1 MNRKINLYGALYYF
15 IILYTLA
22 TMSQDLIPFL
32 PLNRLFYIGILFCV
46 VLILLSK
53 PEKTSFLGLSLIAV
67 DMVMV
72 HMAYGIKDNILDYIY
87 FVSALVWLYFL
98 EKKDR
103 RDKLRYKFL
112 QHRKI
117 NKLVAFICVLLV
129 LVSLITKVG
138 YRYAW
143 EGSYYVGFSSLAH
156 TAASSICLVISIFLI
171 TYCTERFSWVIL
183 FYLLLLTYGIF
194 ETGARTY
201 IVPAV
206 ILVYLYLNKCRGQK
220 NIKYLLYA
228 FGLVTAFVI
237 LSKSSIMDKFNFTS
251 TANEYVK
258 VDALA
263 QQTSGRSAFWIIDIK
278 GFLDGSLFAKILGH
292 GHGYTYYLNKTF
304 YNLNVWAHNDFIQ
317 LLVGG
322 GLLTLVVYIKAL
334 WNAVKSILK
343 NHKLIDQIMLV
354 VYILFPAVLNGFY
367 NYSHYFLSFIVL
379 GLMFDNEQELEGIRN
394 LSNN

>member
-1 MNRKINLYGALYYF
+1 MNRKISLYKLLYYF

-32 PLNRLFYIGILFCV
+32 PLNRLCYFGILSCV
-46 VLILLSK
+46 VLILLPK
-53 PEKTSFLGLSLIAV
+53 PEKTPFVGLSLIAA
-67 DMVMV
+67 DMFLV
-72 HMAYGIKDNILDYIY
+72 HMSYGIKDNILDYIY
-87 FVSALVWLYFL
+87 FVSALIWLYFF

-103 RDKLRYKFL
+103 RDRLRSEFL
-112 QHRKI
+112 KHRTT
-117 NKLVAFICVLLV
+117 NKVVILICVMLV

-156 TAASSICLVISIFLI
+156 TAASSICLVASILLI
-171 TYCTERFSWVIL
+171 TYCTERFSWVIFL
-183 FYLLLLTYGIF
+183 FLLLLSYGIF

-201 IVPAV
+201 IVPA
-206 ILVYLYLNKCRGQK
+206 IIIIYLYLNKCRGQK
-220 NIKYLLYA
+220 KMKYLLYA
-228 FGLVTAFVI
+228 FGLAIAFVI
-237 LSKSSIMDKFNFTS
+237 LSKSSIMDKFRFTS

-258 VDALA
+258 VDVLA

-278 GFLDGSLFAKILGH
+278 GFLDGSLFAKIFGH

-322 GLLTLVVYIKAL
+322 GLLTLAVYIKAL
-334 WNAVKSILK
+334 WNTAKSIVK
-343 NHKLIDQIMLV
+343 NHKAIDRIMLV
-354 VYILFPAVLNGFY
+354 TYIVFPAIFNGFY
-367 NYSHYFLSFIVL
+367 NYSHFFLSFIVL
-379 GLMFDNEQELEGIRN
+379 GLMFDNEQELDGADNSIE
-394 LSNN
+394 